1 MTISS
6 RVETWCAKL
15 VHPGCWSSPG
25 YAYMIMYIYI
35 ISIQHIYIHTCSI
48 WIHFFTRRIREKK
61 LVSTLFLFATF
72 ISWVTF
78 SRKTNLKWNEER
90 HGWPR
95 ALRLLPVVAFGS
107 PDGITGC
114 RELPG
119 GSDVFPWK
127 WWENYDEN
135 DGKLRNSYFFQN
147 FAEIMISLG
156 VIIRNGGFL
165 DMYMQWFIQ
174 MILFPCIVCE
184 LCIAWV
190 GNI

>member
-1 MTISS
+1 MFSWFSAVSS
-6 RVETWCAKL
+6 TLWWLSHQGLKRGVRNL
-15 VHPGCWSSPG
+15 FIQDVGHHLDMHIWS
-25 YAYMIMYIYI
+25 YVYIYM

-135 DGKLRNSYFFQN
+135 NGKLRNSYFFK
-147 FAEIMISLG
+147 ILPKSL
-156 VIIRNGGFL
+156 
-165 DMYMQWFIQ
+165 
-174 MILFPCIVCE
+174 
-184 LCIAWV
+184 
-190 GNI
+190 